1 MLLNFAYS
9 QFVLFSSMHVV
20 ADWNLRQTDR
30 IVNLFCAGDDDQSIY
45 AYRGA
50 KVELMQR
57 FRFDFPGS
65 RVLKFGTS
73 YRLPD
78 NINKATQSF
87 ISTSSGRIL
96 KPLVSFSQQ
105 YEGTGGDGTIILK
118 SSSEE
123 GALVGKTDLQI
134 DSLSSLNM
142 QASRASIEVRGM
154 QDEKDEVEWVTSYLK
169 SQVAIFNTDTGAY
182 SQLKSIQSSPASEPE
197 DYSIVVLTR
206 HDSKTFEAKLKS
218 EGIAFSSRNFGF
230 WNQQV
235 RSSPIRRI
243 LPP

>member
-1 MLLNFAYS
+1 M
-9 QFVLFSSMHVV
+9 
-20 ADWNLRQTDR
+20 ADLILRQKSETKQNNR
-30 IVNLFCAGDDDQSIY
+30 VVNLFCAGDDDQSIY

-65 RVLKFGTS
+65 RVLKFGIS

-96 KPLVSFSQQ
+96 KPLVSSSLE
-105 YEGTGGDGTIILK
+105 YEEAVEDSTITPISESNSSLADDGTK
-118 SSSEE
+118 N
-123 GALVGKTDLQI
+123 DLQNN
-134 DSLSSLNM
+134 SLSAVNM
-142 QASRASIEVRGM
+142 PTRASIEVRGM
-154 QDEKDEVEWVTSYLK
+154 EDEKDEVEWITSYLK
-169 SQVAIFNTDTGAY
+169 SQVKFFNSSAGTYISSSAAGAG
-182 SQLKSIQSSPASEPE
+182 EPE

-206 HDSKTFEAKLKS
+206 HDSKSFESTLKS

-235 RSSPIRRI
+235 RSPPITQI
-243 LPP
+243 VSSSALAAFIFSIS